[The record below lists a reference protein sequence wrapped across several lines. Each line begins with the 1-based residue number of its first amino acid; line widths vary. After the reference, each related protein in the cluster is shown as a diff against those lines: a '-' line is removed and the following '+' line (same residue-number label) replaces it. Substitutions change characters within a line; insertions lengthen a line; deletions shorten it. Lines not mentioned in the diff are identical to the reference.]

1 MLRHFQLFAA
11 APGRE
16 AEAEAALA
24 RWIEAVSDADEFRGG
39 AVLREYA
46 GEFGDIQGALALI
59 YDVESR
65 EAGAAFRQAVAA
77 IANPMTP
84 DVAGDEPADQGEV
97 LFAAASAHAHDN
109 HDGDGHEHA
118 PHEAH
123 GSAAAA
129 APLRFDRGGGL
140 LARLMHGHFTVVA
153 TGPSSV
159 ADPVAAGEA

>member
-46 GEFGDIQGALALI
+46 GEFGDIHGALALT
-59 YDVESR
+59 YDVASR

-77 IANPMTP
+77 IPNPMTP
-84 DVAGDEPADQGEV
+84 DVPGDEPADQGEI
-97 LFAAASAHAHDN
+97 LFAASAHAHAA

-118 PHEAH
+118 PHETP
-123 GSAAAA
+123 GPGNAA

-153 TGPSSV
+153 SGASSV
-159 ADPVAAGEA
+159 DEPVAARGA

>member
-16 AEAEAALA
+16 ADAEAALA
-24 RWIEAVSDADEFRGG
+24 RWIEAVSVADEFRGG

-46 GEFGDIQGALALI
+46 GEFGDIQGALALT

-65 EAGAAFRQAVAA
+65 ETGAAFRQAIAA
-77 IANPMTP
+77 IANPMNP
-84 DVAGDEPADQGEV
+84 DVPGDEPADQGDV
-97 LFAAASAHAHDN
+97 LFTAASAHAHDA
-109 HDGDGHEHA
+109 HDGDGHEHV

-123 GSAAAA
+123 RSAAA

-159 ADPVAAGEA
+159 ADPVAAREA